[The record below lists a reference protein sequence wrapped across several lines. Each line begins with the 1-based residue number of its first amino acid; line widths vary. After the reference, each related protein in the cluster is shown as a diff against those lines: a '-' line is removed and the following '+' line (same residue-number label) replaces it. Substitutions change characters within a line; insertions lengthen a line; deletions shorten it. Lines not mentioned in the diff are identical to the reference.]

1 MAKYSVDIIGGENM
15 DSVAKYLLKHYK
27 ESASLLQAG
36 DRLPL
41 GLVVRT
47 LEVHNEASDDPDYV
61 IYVYADDEGTPV
73 AYSGSE
79 SLANSYI
86 DAQDLPAEL
95 FVMECIEATSKK
107 GNPMK
112 LFKAVRA

>member
-1 MAKYSVDIIGGENM
+1 MATYSVNIIGGENM
-15 DSVAKYLLKHYK
+15 DSVTKYLLKHYK
-27 ESASLLQAG
+27 ESASLLKAG

-41 GLVVRT
+41 GLSVYT
-47 LEVHNEASDDPDYV
+47 LEIHNETADNPDYDV
-61 IYVYADDEGTPV
+61 YVYADAEGNAV

-86 DAQDLPAEL
+86 EAQELPAEL
-95 FVMECIEATSKK
+95 FVLECVEVKSKK

>member
-1 MAKYSVDIIGGENM
+1 MAKYSVNIIGGENM

-27 ESASLLQAG
+27 ESASLLKAG

-41 GLVVRT
+41 GLTVYT
-47 LEVHNEASDDPDYV
+47 LEVHNETATNPDYE
-61 IYVYADDEGTPV
+61 IYVYADDNSTPI

-86 DAQDLPAEL
+86 DAQELPDDMY
-95 FVMECIEATSKK
+95 VMECVESASNK

>member
-1 MAKYSVDIIGGENM
+1 MAKYSVNIIGDENM

-27 ESASLLQAG
+27 ESASLLKAG

-41 GLVVRT
+41 GLTVHT
-47 LEVHNEASDDPDYV
+47 LEIHNETAANPDYV
-61 IYVYADDEGTPV
+61 VYVYADAEGDPV

-79 SLANSYI
+79 TLVNSYVE
-86 DAQDLPAEL
+86 AQELPAEL
-95 FVMECIEATSKK
+95 FVVECVEATSNK
-107 GNPMK
+107 GNLMK

>member
-1 MAKYSVDIIGGENM
+1 MAKYSVNIIGEENM

-27 ESASLLQAG
+27 ESASLLKAG

-41 GLVVRT
+41 GLQVHT
-47 LEVHNEASDDPDYV
+47 LEVHNETAVNPDYV
-61 IYVYADDEGTPV
+61 VYVYADDTHTPF
-73 AYSGSE
+73 AYSGSS
-79 SLANSYI
+79 SLADSYI
-86 DAQDLPAEL
+86 DAQELPAGE
-95 FVMECIEATSKK
+95 FVMECIEATSNK

>member
-1 MAKYSVDIIGGENM
+1 MARYSVNIVGGENM

-27 ESASLLQAG
+27 ESASLLKAG

-41 GLVVRT
+41 GLTVHT
-47 LEVHNEASDDPDYV
+47 LEVHNETAANPDYV
-61 IYVYADDEGTPV
+61 TYVYADDEGTPV

-86 DAQDLPAEL
+86 EAQELPPDS
-95 FVMECIEATSKK
+95 FVVECVETTSNK